1 MDRLEK
7 INIGGKFANFFG
19 ALGYLSC
26 SLQWLWTIVLY
37 FSWLKALVVIV
48 SPTNNQVVKT
58 PAPVVFEPNIVLTIV
73 AGIIFA
79 AMIALTIYFFYKIPA
94 TIIRIGKKSV
104 QRAANSVAPIVLQAQ
119 HKKETKRNLI
129 KLTPKITII
138 LKLIIIITPLV
149 LTFTSYLIEK
159 QMIEY
164 SVALFA
170 GIWLACSGIVFFV
183 VQYIIASLLSVKR
196 QNLW

>member
-7 INIGGKFANFFG
+7 TNIGGKFANFFG

-26 SLQWLWTIVLY
+26 SLQWLWIVVLY
-37 FSWLKALVVIV
+37 FSWIKTLVVIV
-48 SPTNNQVVKT
+48 SPANNQVVKT
-58 PAPVVFEPNIVLTIV
+58 PAPVVFEPNIAVIMV
-73 AGIIFA
+73 AGIIFVV
-79 AMIALTIYFFYKIPA
+79 MIMLTIYFLYKIPA
-94 TIIRIGKKSV
+94 TIIRTGKKTV
-104 QRAANSVAPIVLQAQ
+104 QRAANSVAPIILQAQ
-119 HKKETKRNLI
+119 HKKETKKNLI

-164 SVALFA
+164 SIALFV
-170 GIWLACSGIVFFV
+170 GIWLACTSIVFFGI
-183 VQYIIASLLSVKR
+183 QYTIASLLSVKS